1 MVFLFCIL
9 VILNSSYALNV
20 SQINQQA
27 YALIKYMKRIE
38 DFPQVLDG
46 IELREWIREDKLP
59 EGRLFIENREFKEE
73 DLSKLIENA
82 NLEGI
87 EGKVFVRF
95 GWTLKRTNMR
105 MYPSMV
111 SIHKGN
117 PKIDY
122 NQYTLLEPFTPL
134 AILHTSKDGQWLYV
148 QAPYM
153 RGWIKKQ
160 DVLIST
166 REELLNILQK
176 PFLVVVKDK
185 VKIGD
190 LVFGLGSKIP
200 YLEKR
205 GDLYRILLPNLAS
218 SWIKKGRGLEEGFL
232 NFEEDK
238 VKSILDGLLGT
249 PYDWGGKEGRWD
261 CSSLVQGLYAVFGLE
276 MPRNSAQQA
285 QIGKVV
291 AKSFSS
297 YEEFKDTL
305 KDLPPYRTLI
315 FMKGHV
321 MVYGGLEK
329 GDIVL
334 YHAVHRITREDGN
347 ILPINRV
354 TKNYVE
360 RERLRNIYRRVISV
374 NVLD

>member
-166 REELLNILQK
+166 REELLNILQ
-176 PFLVVVKDK
+176 
-185 VKIGD
+185 
-190 LVFGLGSKIP
+190 
-200 YLEKR
+200 
-205 GDLYRILLPNLAS
+205 
-218 SWIKKGRGLEEGFL
+218 
-232 NFEEDK
+232 
-238 VKSILDGLLGT
+238 
-249 PYDWGGKEGRWD
+249 
-261 CSSLVQGLYAVFGLE
+261 
-276 MPRNSAQQA
+276 
-285 QIGKVV
+285 
-291 AKSFSS
+291 
-297 YEEFKDTL
+297 
-305 KDLPPYRTLI
+305 
-315 FMKGHV
+315 
-321 MVYGGLEK
+321 
-329 GDIVL
+329 
-334 YHAVHRITREDGN
+334 
-347 ILPINRV
+347 
-354 TKNYVE
+354 
-360 RERLRNIYRRVISV
+360 
-374 NVLD
+374 

>member
-1 MVFLFCIL
+1 MGIILYIL
-9 VILNSSYALNV
+9 VILNFTYALNV
-20 SQINQQA
+20 YQINQQA
-27 YALIKYMKRIE
+27 YTLIKHMKRI
-38 DFPQVLDG
+38 DHFPQVFDG
-46 IELREWIREDKLP
+46 RELREWIREDKFP
-59 EGRLFIENREFKEE
+59 EGRLFIDNRELREE
-73 DLSKLIENA
+73 DLLKLLENT
-82 NLEGI
+82 NLEKI
-87 EGKVFVRF
+87 EEKVFVKF

-111 SIHKGN
+111 NIHKGN

-134 AILHTSKDGQWLYV
+134 AILHYSKDGEWFYV

-153 RGWIKKQ
+153 RGWVKKQ
-160 DVLIST
+160 DVLISS
-166 REELLNILQK
+166 REELLNIIQK

-185 VKIGD
+185 VKVGD
-190 LVFGLGSKIP
+190 LVFGLGSRIP

-205 GDLYRILLPNLAS
+205 GEFYRILLPNLS
-218 SWIKKGRGLEEGFL
+218 SFWIRREGLEEGFL
-232 NFEEDK
+232 SFEEEK
-238 VKSILDGLLGT
+238 VKSILDSLLNT

-261 CSSLVQGLYAVFGLE
+261 CSSLVQSLYAVFGLE
-276 MPRNSAQQA
+276 LPRNSAQQA
-285 QIGKVV
+285 QVGRVV
-291 AKSFSS
+291 ADRFSS

-321 MVYGGLEK
+321 IIYGGLEK

-334 YHAVHRITREDGN
+334 YHAIHRITREDGTTLSVN
-347 ILPINRV
+347 SI

-360 RERLRNIYRRVISV
+360 RERLRNIYRRVISI